1 MKKILERSHILKNF
15 RIMRIIILLSFFTI
29 VLTGSGFAQKI
40 NCKVRVN
47 IDQMPQENQTK
58 LAYLQEELETYINNY
73 EWNED
78 EFNYDLNCELE
89 IGFTDRQTVSY
100 EDRYTATIILSNGI
114 DLLYADKRCSFK
126 LDQNERLMHSSAY
139 HPFTAL
145 IDFYFNLVLAYEYDK
160 LYELGGDKYYQICEE
175 ITINAKSVTQF
186 YKGWDRRSDLV
197 RELKGSNNK
206 SFRLLMYNYFT
217 GYYFFSQEND
227 YEQAQLFLAKAAN
240 LLNKIPSE
248 KLNRFIELNY
258 ANFRKALKRLKLNK
272 EAGILDSV
280 KSSVTESG

>member
-1 MKKILERSHILKNF
+1 
-15 RIMRIIILLSFFTI
+15 MRIIILLSFFTI